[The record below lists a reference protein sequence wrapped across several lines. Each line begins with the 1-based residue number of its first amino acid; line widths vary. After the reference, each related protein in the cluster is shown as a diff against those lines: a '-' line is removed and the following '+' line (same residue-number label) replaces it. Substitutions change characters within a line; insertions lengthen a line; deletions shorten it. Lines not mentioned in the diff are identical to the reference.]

1 MKIGV
6 NILREKHDV
15 LVEVREVEKLFNM
28 SSLKIGIQ
36 GFENAVLKI
45 IIKKIK

>member
-1 MKIGV
+1 M
-6 NILREKHDV
+6 

-36 GFENAVLKI
+36 GFKNAVLKI
-45 IIKKIK
+45 IIKKNKINKNYFLMYES